1 MESAMADEYATV
13 QERYARATQASNL
26 ADDAHHHQL
35 DIIKA
40 VALAGG
46 LGGLLIRVKIGLD
59 ATSYP
64 QLVGQWKLHITRMA
78 DTKHWPT
85 CIKPEK
91 VAVEVLRYWL
101 NNVCAEC
108 TGVKFVRHEKS
119 PSLKAEICPCCDGT
133 GSQPP
138 KFANE
143 YRRYA
148 LDAMAELEEIDLAV
162 GINASM
168 RLKRRE

>member
-1 MESAMADEYATV
+1 MSERATV

-46 LGGLLIRVKIGLD
+46 LGGLLIRVKVGLD

-64 QLVGQWKLHITRMA
+64 QLVDRWKQHITRMA

-85 CIKPEK
+85 CVKPEK

-101 NNVCAEC
+101 NNVCKEC
-108 TGVKFVRHEKS
+108 TGLKYVKHEKS
-119 PSLKAEICPCCDGT
+119 PALKAEICPCCDGT
-133 GSQPP
+133 GITPP

-148 LDAMAELEEIDLAV
+148 LDAMSELEEIDLAV
-162 GINASM
+162 GINASK
-168 RLKRRE
+168 RLRNTD